1 MYYQLC
7 LMAAYFACGYSW
19 ALLGP
24 EVSNDR
30 IGVALFTATLTMLP
44 ILFFSLSAPVRVG
57 KNPSDL
63 NGINVTSERGENTW
77 WVVHAI
83 VLLLANL
90 LQLFL
95 LLYLEIPFWRIFSK
109 TFDLLSVS
117 SAIWVLL
124 MPIAI
129 GGLVGLLVSRRRKK

>member
-1 MYYQLC
+1 MQYQLC

-24 EVSNDR
+24 QVSNDR

-44 ILFFSLSAPVRVG
+44 VLFFSLRASVRVG

-63 NGINVTSERGENTW
+63 NGIKVASEHGENTLR
-77 WVVHAI
+77 VVHAI

-109 TFDLLSVS
+109 TFDLLSAS
-117 SAIWVLL
+117 SAVGIFLMLFAIAGLATLL
-124 MPIAI
+124 MW
-129 GGLVGLLVSRRRKK
+129 RQRNK